1 MLDTRR
7 AILSSYFVF
16 QNLHSLVFWMLLFS
30 GCHLVVKTHFL
41 VPHPARL
48 SERLAFVFPPL
59 LLTVS
64 AETVWTNIWSGPKN
78 NQSVCWRRLPC
89 CIQINNTQT
98 ELLLSGGRRSEDV
111 SSSERQSEKQ
121 QTFYS
126 LSENVGEY

>member
-1 MLDTRR
+1 M
-7 AILSSYFVF
+7 
-16 QNLHSLVFWMLLFS
+16 LVFS
-30 GCHLVVKTHFL
+30 ECHLVVKTHFFVL
-41 VPHPARL
+41 HPAGL
-48 SERLAFVFPPL
+48 SERLAFVFPPM

>member
-1 MLDTRR
+1 M
-7 AILSSYFVF
+7 
-16 QNLHSLVFWMLLFS
+16 FS
-30 GCHLVVKTHFL
+30 GCHLVVKTHFFVL
-41 VPHPARL
+41 HPAGL
-48 SERLAFVFPPL
+48 SERLAFVFPPM

-126 LSENVGEY
+126 LSENVGDY